1 MSRVSMSE
9 LAYDIEQLYI
19 EGLNAGQ
26 IARELGCPK
35 ELVLGWIAE
44 IGVKPFDEWSEDAQQ
59 RLIND
64 IVAFEPQEDDLSPF
78 GTINS

>member
-1 MSRVSMSE
+1 MSKMSD

-44 IGVKPFDEWSEDAQQ
+44 QGCKPFDEWDEDAQN

-64 IVAFEPQEDDLSPF
+64 IVAFEPQEDLSPF
-78 GTINS
+78 ETINS

>member
-26 IARELGCPK
+26 IARELECPK
-35 ELVLGWIAE
+35 ELVLDWIAAQ
-44 IGVKPFDEWSEDAQQ
+44 GLKPFDEWSSDAQN

-64 IVAFEPQEDDLSPF
+64 IVAFEPQEELSPY
-78 GTINS
+78 GTVNS